1 MISPQLWK
9 NLSFSDKMSG
19 LNSSPTIEKLWK
31 HAIFPC
37 HFFKPICHMQDDTNI
52 QLICQK
58 ELNIFSKASSVS
70 QLLFS
75 VDTIPCIDILS
86 VFS

>member
-1 MISPQLWK
+1 
-9 NLSFSDKMSG
+9 
-19 LNSSPTIEKLWK
+19 
-31 HAIFPC
+31 
-37 HFFKPICHMQDDTNI
+37 MQDDTNI